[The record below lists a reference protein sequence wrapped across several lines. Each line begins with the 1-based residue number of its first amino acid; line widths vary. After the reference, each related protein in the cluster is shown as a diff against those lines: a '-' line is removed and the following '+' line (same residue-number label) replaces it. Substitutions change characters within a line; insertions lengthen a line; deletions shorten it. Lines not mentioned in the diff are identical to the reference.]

1 MNKARYITTCITTLL
16 ILTGCGP
23 GTKKPLLVCPGKNS
37 VAEAMTALQSQSEN
51 MVSLYAKGKSRLQ
64 YYDEKGKK
72 HKENLDVKILVK
84 SSDEIYLQGDMSVI
98 PKAIILGS
106 NKREF
111 WLGIKP
117 KEISAYW
124 WGQWPDL
131 DPSQDILIN
140 PKTLLE
146 ALGIAKIDLQAEWSL
161 SNKGPF
167 DILTMRKESVI
178 IKKIY
183 IYCRD
188 YTIRKIEYFDSD
200 ERVLARME
208 LDQYKEI
215 TENFSVP
222 SLIELETFGSDKKE
236 DSLSITFDLN
246 SVEHKEITAAQ
257 NKFFR
262 RPPPRGYKNLHR
274 LENGNWIIYQQ

>member
-1 MNKARYITTCITTLL
+1 MKTARYFITCATTLL

-23 GTKKPLLVCPGKNS
+23 EIKKPLLICPGKNS
-37 VAEAMTALQSQSEN
+37 AAEALAALQSQSQN
-51 MVSLYAKGKSRLQ
+51 MVSLYARGKARLK
-64 YYDEKGKK
+64 YYDEKGKE

-106 NKREF
+106 NKYEF
-111 WLGIKP
+111 WLAIKP
-117 KEISAYW
+117 KEISDYW

-131 DPSQDILIN
+131 DSSQDLLIN

-146 ALGIAKIDLQAEWSL
+146 ALGIAKVNLQGDWSL

-167 DILTMRKESVI
+167 DILTMRQEGVI

-183 IYCRD
+183 VYCCD

-200 ERVLARME
+200 GQALACME
-208 LDQYKEI
+208 LDEYKEV
-215 TENFSVP
+215 TENFLVP
-222 SLIELETFGSDKKE
+222 SHIEVTTYGSDKKE
-236 DSLSITFDLN
+236 DTISFTFDLN
-246 SVEHKEITAAQ
+246 SIEHKTITASQ
-257 NKFFR
+257 NRYFE
-262 RPPPRGYKNLHR
+262 RPAPQGYKNLHR
-274 LENGNWIIYQQ
+274 LENGRWIEFQQ

>member
-1 MNKARYITTCITTLL
+1 MKKSRHIVTCITALL
-16 ILTGCGP
+16 ALTGCGP
-23 GTKKPLLVCPGKNS
+23 GAKKPLLICPGKNS
-37 VAEAMTALQSQSEN
+37 VAEAMTALQFQSEN

-72 HKENLDVKILVK
+72 RKENLEVTMLVK
-84 SSDEIYLQGDMSVI
+84 SFDKIYFQGDMSVVK
-98 PKAIILGS
+98 KAIIVGA
-106 NKREF
+106 NEREF
-111 WLGIKP
+111 WLAIKP
-117 KEISAYW
+117 KEISSYW

-131 DPSQDILIN
+131 DPSQDLLIN

-146 ALGIAKIDLQAEWSL
+146 ALGIAKVDLQAEWSL
-161 SNKGPF
+161 SNEGPF

-183 IYCRD
+183 IYCCD

-215 TENFSVP
+215 AENFSVP
-222 SLIELETFGSDKKE
+222 SLIEVETFGTDRKE
-236 DSLSITFDLN
+236 DSLTISFDLN
-246 SVEHKEITAAQ
+246 LIEHRKITAKQ
-257 NKFFR
+257 ERLFR
-262 RPPPRGYKNLHR
+262 RPPPKGYKNLHR